1 MALIETIL
9 KHIEQLGPA
18 VVGFLVFAIAA
29 TWMVLRVGAGLIE
42 KQLDKQPSLFSNG
55 TKEVALK
62 SLQALTESTKNFA
75 ETVAA
80 QTEVLRSLQAKLEA
94 IHRDC
99 EAGHAKT
106 QNALEKLNA
115 GREHE

>member
-1 MALIETIL
+1 MSLIEQLL
-9 KHIEQLGPA
+9 KHVGELGPA
-18 VVGFLVFAIAA
+18 VVGFLIFAIVA
-29 TWMVLRVGAGLIE
+29 TWMVLKVGAGLIE

-80 QTEVLRSLQAKLEA
+80 QTEVLRGLQTKLED

-99 EAGHAKT
+99 EAGHVRT
-106 QNALEKLNA
+106 QNALEKLNLA
-115 GREHE
+115 K

>member
-1 MALIETIL
+1 MQLIEMIL
-9 KHIEQLGPA
+9 KHIGDLGPA
-18 VVGFLVFAIAA
+18 VVAFLVFAIVA
-29 TWMVLRVGAGLIE
+29 TWMVLKVGAGLIE

-80 QTEVLRSLQAKLEA
+80 QTEVLRSLQTKLED

-115 GREHE
+115 R